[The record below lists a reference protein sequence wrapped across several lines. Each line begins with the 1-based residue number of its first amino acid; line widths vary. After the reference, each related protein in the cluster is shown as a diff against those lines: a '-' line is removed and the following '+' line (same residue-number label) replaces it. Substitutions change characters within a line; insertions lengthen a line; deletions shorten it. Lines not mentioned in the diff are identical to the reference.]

1 MEYQEKEKF
10 TYTYSA
16 REREEIQ
23 RIRKKYTATEDKMER
38 LRKLDTAVTDKATIV
53 SILVGVFG
61 ALVMGAGMCC
71 AILWQ
76 EMWFIPGII
85 IGLIGMAALAMA
97 FPVYLKV
104 LQKERAKIA
113 PEMIRLTDELLK

>member
-1 MEYQEKEKF
+1 
-10 TYTYSA
+10 
-16 REREEIQ
+16 
-23 RIRKKYTATEDKMER
+23 MER